1 MGLDWRQPMRTVHV
15 SFQFWESVYRDD
27 SYVVWQRNT
36 VCSFCECR
44 VKTMKKLF
52 SNFNLLLV
60 SQFSNWCLCACLLAS
75 PNVKFWFSKRP
86 VCQLNNVLVQIIFLC
101 YANIYTVVI
110 LLCYANI
117 FAIIKFYLILLF

>member
-52 SNFNLLLV
+52 STCSWFPNFQTGV
-60 SQFSNWCLCACLLAS
+60 CVHACWHL
-75 PNVKFWFSKRP
+75 
-86 VCQLNNVLVQIIFLC
+86 QMLNS
-101 YANIYTVVI
+101 
-110 LLCYANI
+110 
-117 FAIIKFYLILLF
+117 IKYYYC

>member
-1 MGLDWRQPMRTVHV
+1 MGLEWQQPMRTVHV
-15 SFQFWESVYRDD
+15 SFQFLESVYRDD

-36 VCSFCECR
+36 ICSFCECR

-52 SNFNLLLV
+52 STCFWFPNFQTGV
-60 SQFSNWCLCACLLAS
+60 SCACLVAS

-86 VCQLNNVLVQIIFLC
+86 VCQLNSVLLQIIFLC